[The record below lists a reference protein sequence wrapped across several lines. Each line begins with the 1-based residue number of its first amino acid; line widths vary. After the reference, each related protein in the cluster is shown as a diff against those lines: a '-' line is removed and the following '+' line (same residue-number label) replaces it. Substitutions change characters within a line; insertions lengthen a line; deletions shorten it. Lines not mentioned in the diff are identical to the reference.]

1 MADEAAAAEAKRIA
15 EEQARIAAEAVRTA
29 NTFRAPGPRSAT
41 APVIMTAAGT
51 IAVIE
56 AATVTLQAAIRSAVA
71 ALTNLAAGT
80 ASGLLVGVS
89 ALVYSPK
96 LAKETL
102 KKTS

>member
-1 MADEAAAAEAKRIA
+1 
-15 EEQARIAAEAVRTA
+15 
-29 NTFRAPGPRSAT
+29 
-41 APVIMTAAGT
+41 GT

-96 LAKETL
+96 LANGELPERYAFNTPLSDLTPELGK
-102 KKTS
+102 